1 MRSRS
6 EGCAAFCGAGSAA
19 GDAGLQPVVGD
30 LEGLD
35 EIVLPRLDREPP
47 ERCLAVEPEDRGAC
61 PQVAQLDTAGDV
73 RGDGR
78 PVREDRDRIAQLLRP
93 GMARASEPVGADC
106 QGGAELMHYRSQ
118 ARRAA

>member
-6 EGCAAFCGAGSAA
+6 EGCAASCGAGSAA

-47 ERCLAVEPEDRGAC
+47 ERCRAVEPEDRGAC

-73 RGDGR
+73 RGDGGR
-78 PVREDRDRIAQLLRP
+78 SAKTAIVSRTGCVPGWLVGLSQSTMTVKPSTRESVTSS
-93 GMARASEPVGADC
+93 AR
-106 QGGAELMHYRSQ
+106 
-118 ARRAA
+118 